1 MILHRSH
8 APDQRL
14 ACPDLGSASIWAEA
28 RGRKITNIVALQ
40 GHTVRS
46 RLATR
51 MQTVKSYV
59 RTQSPSVKEGCAAL
73 DPSSPPAVTDQVART
88 SSDGSQDGRSGVSSS
103 MSLIAAALKPRSI
116 LIATDF
122 SEASEKA
129 LRYSLALAR
138 FYESKFCLAHVVS
151 SLGLT
156 MAGPDAIAACEEATS
171 CEAAELEDSLIQA
184 GALTGIQHKFIV
196 RQGELWPELQG
207 IIRQEN
213 ADLLVVGTHGR
224 HGIAKL
230 FFGSIAEQIF
240 RQASCPVLTFGPYCD
255 DRPWFGTSSTPR
267 TFLFATDFGP
277 ASLHGLPQAIAAANQ
292 FGAKLAFLSIVPP
305 APSHADEEL
314 RNCQVDARDENHA
327 AFDGTRRPRRP
338 RPETCDVCR
347 IRISEADK
355 REDPRNR

>member
-1 MILHRSH
+1 
-8 APDQRL
+8 
-14 ACPDLGSASIWAEA
+14 
-28 RGRKITNIVALQ
+28 
-40 GHTVRS
+40 
-46 RLATR
+46 
-51 MQTVKSYV
+51 
-59 RTQSPSVKEGCAAL
+59 
-73 DPSSPPAVTDQVART
+73 
-88 SSDGSQDGRSGVSSS
+88 

-156 MAGPDAIAACEEATS
+156 MAGPGAIAACEEAVS
-171 CEAAELEDSLIQA
+171 REAADLEDSLIQT

-196 RQGELWPELQG
+196 RQGELWPELRE
-207 IIRQEN
+207 IIRQES

-240 RQASCPVLTFGPYCD
+240 RQADCPVLTFGPHSD
-255 DRPWFGTSSTPR
+255 DRPWFGTSSTHR

-292 FGAKLAFLSIVPP
+292 FGAKLAFLSIVPA
-305 APSHADEEL
+305 APSSTDEALTDWQE
-314 RNCQVDARDENHA
+314 DARMRTLQRLAELADDA
-327 AFDGTRRPRRP
+327 GLDTRPQLYAEFKSARPVSEKILETADKLRADLIIMGLHDSAHTGIISHLDLATTYDVVCQAGSPVLTVNCSSGYDVRP
-338 RPETCDVCR
+338 RPTEVTASPLSGADV
-347 IRISEADK
+347 IRSHGFGAK
-355 REDPRNR
+355 W

>member
-1 MILHRSH
+1 
-8 APDQRL
+8 
-14 ACPDLGSASIWAEA
+14 
-28 RGRKITNIVALQ
+28 
-40 GHTVRS
+40 
-46 RLATR
+46 
-51 MQTVKSYV
+51 
-59 RTQSPSVKEGCAAL
+59 
-73 DPSSPPAVTDQVART
+73 
-88 SSDGSQDGRSGVSSS
+88 

-156 MAGPDAIAACEEATS
+156 MAGPGAIAACEEAVS
-171 CEAAELEDSLIQA
+171 REAAELEDSLIQT

-196 RQGELWPELQG
+196 RQGELWPELRE
-207 IIRQEN
+207 IIRQES

-240 RQASCPVLTFGPYCD
+240 RQADCPVLTFGPHSD
-255 DRPWFGTSSTPR
+255 DRPWFGTSSTHR

-292 FGAKLAFLSIVPP
+292 FGAKLAFLSIIPA
-305 APSHADEEL
+305 APSSTDEALTDWQE
-314 RNCQVDARDENHA
+314 DARMRTLQRLAELADDA
-327 AFDGTRRPRRP
+327 GLDT
-338 RPETCDVCR
+338 RPELYAEFKSARPV
-347 IRISEADK
+347 SEKILETADK
-355 REDPRNR
+355 LRADLIIMGLHDSAHTGVISHLDLATTYDVVCQAGSPVLTVNCSSGYDLRARPTEVTASPLSGADVIRSHGFGAKW